1 MNVLWKGRTKKLLLF
16 PVTVV
21 EAVMVPKGSVFNKMN
36 PLTIKVL
43 IKNLAKFSLCTI
55 SLHTNIGLFL

>member
-1 MNVLWKGRTKKLLLF
+1 MNVFWKGRTKNYYFF

-43 IKNLAKFSLCTI
+43 IKNLVKISLCTI
-55 SLHTNIGLFL
+55 SLHSNIGLFL